1 MAIDYGNYAQL
12 QAQSVDF
19 SPLQQGVQSYIAKS
33 DEMRQIGVRNLQD
46 EMWAKTM
53 KPFQDAAHSDVTKWN
68 PETFVGLDAG
78 TALLRFK
85 NAARAMG
92 NRYYNTA
99 AAQGMFNPI
108 AFKQQFDQMK
118 ASYMPSLEA
127 KLAQYRDTNNLS
139 DRQLQQFIS
148 VNPELQSFMLDNAD
162 PVGEIRELS
171 KPFKALGTW
180 GGTKAAFMEAPGV
193 ATMGIAG
200 PGIIGAGIGAS
211 KAAKGARMGEAMKGF
226 KGAWSLRGGSGRPSR
241 GRIKALRAM
250 AKANPE
256 LSGIPEDL
264 AKNQKKTTKT
274 NRDLKKARKLRDA
287 AVKKHEAKVL
297 KGVNRTYNP
306 KTDLY
311 DYDSPKDAAK
321 LRENIRKHGSVG
333 EIKENQTVKDLKA
346 EKAKL
351 KGQRT
356 TLKAGSKEKG
366 ALKTIRSYVKKHGR
380 KKLIST
386 LAKKVGWKRAV
397 LLGARLLGGGLLT
410 GTGVGTA
417 FGVAS
422 IGYTLYE
429 IHNLLKEGS
438 KEATGTG
445 PYGFGGPGGKPT
457 EGAATYRLG
466 S

>member
-33 DEMRQIGVRNLQD
+33 DEMRQIGVKNLHD

-68 PETFVGLDAG
+68 PQTFVGLDAG

-108 AFKQQFDQMK
+108 TFKQQFDQMK

-171 KPFKALGTW
+171 KPYKALGTW
-180 GGTKAAFMEAPGV
+180 AGTKAAFMEAPV
-193 ATMGIAG
+193 ASTLGIAAPGIAG
-200 PGIIGAGIGAS
+200 SIGAAY
-211 KAAKGARMGEAMKGF
+211 KAPKGAKRSAAIKGF
-226 KGAWSLRGGSGRPSR
+226 RGGYNPFQSRAVMPSR

-256 LSGIPEDL
+256 LSDVPERL
-264 AKNQKKTTKT
+264 TKSKKELNKV
-274 NRDLKKARKLRDA
+274 NRDLNKAKAARKTAWDTHKKN
-287 AVKKHEAKVL
+287 VKAGKTTADWHDNKVH
-297 KGVNRTYNP
+297 KKV
-306 KTDLY
+306 
-311 DYDSPKDAAK
+311 
-321 LRENIRKHGSVG
+321 
-333 EIKENQTVKDLKA
+333 QDLKD
-346 EKAKL
+346 KNKKIKL
-351 KGQRT
+351 ERKNLRAT
-356 TLKAGSKEKG
+356 SKQKG
-366 ALKTIRSYVKKHGR
+366 AMKTIRSFAKKHGR
-380 KKLIST
+380 LGMIKH
-386 LAKKVGWKRAV
+386 LAKKIGRKRAIGLV
-397 LLGARLLGGGLLT
+397 ARLMAGGLLT
-410 GTGVGTA
+410 GTGIGTA
-417 FGVAS
+417 VGLGMTAMT
-422 IGYTLYE
+422 IYE

-445 PYGFGGPGGKPT
+445 PYGFGGGRAKAT